1 MEVEMGSRGAERID
15 EAAPLIDPLANTRNL
30 SSSAVD
36 KGNYMPTEVGGIP
49 DFSPS
54 LIFDPS
60 IAADHSIQTRVSNN
74 GHGSK

>member
-1 MEVEMGSRGAERID
+1 MEVEMSSRGAERIA
-15 EAAPLIDPLANTRNL
+15 EAASLFDPLAKPRNF

-36 KGNYMPTEVGGIP
+36 KGNYMPTEVAGIP

>member
-1 MEVEMGSRGAERID
+1 MSHGAERVA
-15 EAAPLIDPLANTRNL
+15 EVASLFDPLGKPRSF
-30 SSSAVD
+30 SSSVVD

-60 IAADHSIQTRVSNN
+60 IAADHSIQTRVSSN
-74 GHGSK
+74 GRSPK